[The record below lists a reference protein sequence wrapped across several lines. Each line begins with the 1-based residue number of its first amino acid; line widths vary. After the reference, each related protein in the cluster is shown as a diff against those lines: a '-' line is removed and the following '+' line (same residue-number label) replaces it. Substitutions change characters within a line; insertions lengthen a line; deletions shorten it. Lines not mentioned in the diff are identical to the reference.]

1 MNITTAAAITIA
13 EIVSELNAAEA
24 SSTEITETTETTKV
38 SIQEQV
44 TRTATILERALDHL
58 KSAVPS
64 LIMALLVLIIGIII
78 SRLIAG
84 LVKRTMKRSNIDGAA
99 RSFLVSLV
107 RIMLYMVVIIMA
119 LSVINVPMSSVITI
133 FGAAGL
139 AVSLALQNCLSN
151 LCGGFI
157 ILFSKPFIAG
167 DIIEIDGS
175 VGTVDEISIL
185 YTKIRTFD
193 GKAVSIPNGKVS
205 DAKIINYTASP
216 TRRIDLRFDIGYGD
230 DYPKARTLILEVIGG
245 NKKFLSDPE
254 PIVHM
259 TSHGESAVS
268 IDVKVHVLNEDYES
282 MRYYLLEAVKE
293 KFDANGIEI
302 PYKQVDVHIKDVIS

>member
-1 MNITTAAAITIA
+1 MNVVTASAITIA
-13 EIVSELNAAEA
+13 EAVSEIAAAET
-24 SSTEITETTETTKV
+24 SSTEVTETTKV

-64 LIMALLVLIIGIII
+64 LIMALLVLIIGIVI

-84 LVKRTMKRSNIDGAA
+84 IVKRTMKRSNIDGAA

-185 YTKIRTFD
+185 YTKLRTFD

-230 DYPKARTLILEVIGG
+230 DYQQARTLILDIIGG

-259 TSHGESAVS
+259 TSHGESAIS
-268 IDVKVHVLNEDYES
+268 IDVKVHVQNEDYES

-293 KFDANGIEI
+293 KFDDNGIEI